1 MRDNC
6 NPPFV
11 PLFSGH
17 ARDDQ
22 LLVFLC
28 RSVRLLVIAHD
39 SSIYNFTDY
48 SSLKLPLTSLLLTID
63 IIYTHVLTLAMQSR
77 CPAMHAISGHGYYLT
92 GKCPVT
98 GRYHKHCKVSTTQEL
113 QVLSTQIESTDL
125 SINTLAPLNL
135 IRTLAPLNIR
145 HISICLL
152 KLSL

>member
-11 PLFSGH
+11 LLFSGH

-22 LLVFLC
+22 SLVFLC

-63 IIYTHVLTLAMQSR
+63 IIYTHVLTLASQDVRPCMLF
-77 CPAMHAISGHGYYLT
+77 SGHGYYLT

-135 IRTLAPLNIR
+135 IL
-145 HISICLL
+145 
-152 KLSL
+152 